1 MLQKSCA
8 TISSAVILEMND
20 EQQQSDVPV
29 EFVARLT
36 LKPES
41 VAWIE
46 RFRVEFGLN
55 SRDATI
61 SRLLDELFLP
71 ENSD

>member
-1 MLQKSCA
+1 
-8 TISSAVILEMND
+8 MNED
-20 EQQQSDVPV
+20 QQQSDMPI
-29 EFVARLT
+29 EFLARLS
-36 LKPES
+36 LQPES

>member
-1 MLQKSCA
+1 
-8 TISSAVILEMND
+8 MNED
-20 EQQQSDVPV
+20 QQESDMPI
-29 EFVARLT
+29 EFLARLR

-46 RFRVEFGLN
+46 RFRVEFELN

>member
-61 SRLLDELFLP
+61 SRLLDELLLP

>member
-1 MLQKSCA
+1 
-8 TISSAVILEMND
+8 MND

-29 EFVARLT
+29 EFVARLR